1 MAKLNIDLKKL
12 PALPRPVR
20 IVIAVLPAIVFMAA
34 YGYLGLLPKYKN
46 IESLKQDIVKQQN
59 EIVKSQ
65 SMVDRLD
72 TLRAENAKLK
82 LRLAQLEEHLP
93 EEDEISSLLKQV
105 SDLGIQAGLKIL
117 VWKPAPRR
125 RHSSGVVYEIPV
137 SVQLKGSYHR
147 LGYFFASLANLE
159 RIVNVSDIK
168 LSGPTPKGDEA
179 ILDVSFS
186 AVTFTA
192 IPEKPGAGGAEAKK

>member
-12 PALPRPVR
+12 PAIPKPARV
-20 IVIAVLPAIVFMAA
+20 VIAVLPAIVFMAA
-34 YGYLGLLPKYKN
+34 YGYLGLLPKYKK

-72 TLRAENAKLK
+72 ILKAENAKLK
-82 LRLAQLEEHLP
+82 ARLAQLEEHLP
-93 EEDEISSLLKQV
+93 EEGEISSLLKQV
-105 SDLGIQAGLKIL
+105 SDLGIEAGLKIL

-125 RHSSGVVYEIPV
+125 RHASGVVYEIPV
-137 SVQLKGSYHR
+137 SVQLTGSYHR

-159 RIVNVSDIK
+159 RIVNVTDIK
-168 LSGPTPKGDEA
+168 LSGPKPHGDEA
-179 ILDVSFS
+179 ILNVSFS

-192 IPEKPGAGGAEAKK
+192 IPEKPEGAGAEAKK